1 MKITK
6 VVGNQRQTV
15 DLDVRTPAS
24 FARALNTRDVVDTS
38 VSTINTSAEQ
48 ALLVKKLAT
57 CVRPF
62 AIAIVQQRQEKQ

>member
-6 VVGNQRQTV
+6 IVGNQRQIV

-24 FARALNTRDVVDTS
+24 FARVLNTRDVVDMS

-48 ALLVKKLAT
+48 SLLVKKLAT

-62 AIAIVQQRQEKQ
+62 AIGIVQQLQEKK